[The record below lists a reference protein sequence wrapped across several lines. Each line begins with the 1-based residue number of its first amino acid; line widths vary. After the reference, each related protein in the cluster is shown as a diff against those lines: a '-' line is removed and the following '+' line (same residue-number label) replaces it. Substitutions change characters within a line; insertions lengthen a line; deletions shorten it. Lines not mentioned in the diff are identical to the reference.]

1 MRKLGLLA
9 WIFRRDLIILISE
22 KCKIVFIKYF
32 VILTLILISVIFTPD
47 SSDISCLAEQ

>member
-9 WIFRRDLIILISE
+9 WIFRRVISA